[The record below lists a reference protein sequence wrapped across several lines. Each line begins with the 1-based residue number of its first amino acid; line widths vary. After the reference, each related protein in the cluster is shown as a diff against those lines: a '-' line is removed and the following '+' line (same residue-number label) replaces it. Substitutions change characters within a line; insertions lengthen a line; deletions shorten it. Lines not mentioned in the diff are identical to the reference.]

1 MIWSNLIPVV
11 GNQAPFQIRLDSD
24 VSFDSS
30 FLQEDAT
37 YTGTSDFSHT
47 LNVTSI
53 VGFNA
58 AGQQVNLT
66 SAIGASGTHYTVAAP
81 VNPGTSIPEPASL
94 ALLGIGL
101 AGMGWA
107 RRRA

>member
-1 MIWSNLIPVV
+1 MTLK
-11 GNQAPFQIRLDSD
+11 GLDSRFTT
-24 VSFDSS
+24 SPFTTGPINYQDS
-30 FLQEDAT
+30 ET
-37 YTGTSDFSHT
+37 YRGTSDFFNT

-66 SAIGASGTHYTVAAP
+66 SAIGASGTSYTVAAP

-101 AGMGWA
+101 VGMGWT
-107 RRRA
+107 RRRY